1 METYHFE
8 TEISEKGIIVLPD
21 AMRTLVRHKVRLTI
35 SNPEKTASDAAGNV
49 LSETAADEYSQPDED
64 DRLLGLFSDEPELM
78 DEIAES
84 AMKSRENDLLR

>member
-35 SNPEKTASDAAGNV
+35 SNPEKTASDAGNV
-49 LSETAADEYSQPDED
+49 LSETADEHSQPDED